1 MLLSGLIRLS
11 SEGNAF
17 YDVVVLVDAF
27 DPTPKVERVV
37 MVLLGKLH
45 DCQFKLD
52 ALLGTES
59 LPDFVD
65 EL

>member
-1 MLLSGLIRLS
+1 VLLPGLIRLS
-11 SEGNAF
+11 SEGDAL

-27 DPTPKVERVV
+27 DPAPEVERVIL
-37 MVLLGKLH
+37 VLLGKLH

-52 ALLGTES
+52 ALLGTEC